1 MKLKEF
7 ECMSAASK
15 TEYEVKDSKN
25 MDRTIDQFIL
35 DYAADNEKFND
46 GYWKREKYMDAE
58 VRLIDVNVN
67 GSLYVLLSV

>member
-7 ECMSAASK
+7 ECMSAVSK
-15 TEYEVKDSKN
+15 TEYVVKDSKN
-25 MDRTIDQFIL
+25 MDRTLDQFTL
-35 DYAADNEKFND
+35 DYGADNKKFND